1 MLTVAALQSRKRP
14 CRAPHFCETAEM
26 GESSEMGLIP
36 RVGYRDEW
44 GAQSLVRLSKEI
56 PMRPKTIL
64 NFKLAR
70 VMSVLVLV
78 LSLGISARASDQVLD
93 WISIMNATVLAG
105 GTSPLVTGRVVAMV
119 SSSVFDA
126 VNGIQPRYHW
136 LLVEPNAPKPASRR
150 AAAIEAAY
158 TMLLKLY
165 PLQMTPL
172 TNARNASLAALTGLE
187 SDKSIQNGID
197 WGDTVANTIFNIR
210 STDGFTPPPPPFVGV
225 LGLIPPPPT
234 APPASTIGVWRP
246 TPPQNAVGVN
256 PQWASMTPWV
266 LTRPSQFRLPPP
278 YALTSAEYAA
288 DYNEL
293 KTMGTL
299 AGSDPAHPTDHQLL
313 ALFWAGNTP
322 LFWNRIAAQVS
333 AERHLT
339 FTQNA
344 RLFALLNV
352 AMTDASIACWDS
364 KYRYVFW
371 RPITAIRNGDLDNN
385 PATDPDPTWQPFL
398 DSHPLAA
405 YRGTPAHPENPSA
418 HATFSGA
425 AAFILES
432 AFGDNTSFTVTSEAA
447 PGTRQYSSFSQAIAD
462 IADARVFGGIH
473 YRTSCVRGDALG
485 RAVAEYVSTHAF
497 RRRGDDGDDGDRD

>member
-1 MLTVAALQSRKRP
+1 MMSRAAIPARRKGKEMNRQKWVADVATL
-14 CRAPHFCETAEM
+14 
-26 GESSEMGLIP
+26 
-36 RVGYRDEW
+36 
-44 GAQSLVRLSKEI
+44 LVAG
-56 PMRPKTIL
+56 PKTAL
-64 NFKLAR
+64 KLQLAR
-70 VMSVLVLV
+70 AFAVVVVV
-78 LSLGISARASDQVLD
+78 LSFGISARASDQVLD
-93 WISIMNATVLAG
+93 WISVMNDTVLAG
-105 GTSPLVTGRVVAMV
+105 GTSPLVTGRVAAMV

-187 SDKSIQNGID
+187 SAKSIQNGID
-197 WGDTVANTIFNIR
+197 WGDTVVNTIFNIR
-210 STDGFTPPPPPFVGV
+210 SADGFTPPPPPFVGV
-225 LGLIPPPPT
+225 LGLIPPLPT

-246 TPPQNAVGVN
+246 TPITAFRTLPAGGNLPGVN
-256 PQWASMTPWV
+256 PQWASLTPWV

-293 KTMGTL
+293 KINGTL
-299 AGSDPAHPTDHQLL
+299 AGFDPTHPTEHQLV

-385 PATDPDPTWQPFL
+385 PATDPDPNWAPLL
-398 DSHPLAA
+398 DSHPLPA

-425 AAFILES
+425 AAFILED
-432 AFGDNTSFTVTSEAA
+432 AFGDNTAFTVTSEAA
-447 PGTRQYSSFSQAIAD
+447 SGTRQYSSFSQAIAD

-473 YRTSCVRGDALG
+473 YRTSCVRGNALG

-497 RRRGDDGDDGDRD
+497 RRRGDDRDDD